1 MATTIKE
8 VALKANV
15 SIATVSRVLN
25 NDPRVAK
32 QTYDRILHIANQLNY
47 KPNILARNF
56 VKKKT
61 NLIGLILPEI
71 IDEFFTE
78 IIKGVDEVLYKNGF
92 YTIVASSHKYR
103 SLKEE
108 LLTFTNNGLISGLIL
123 LAPELKSKVKDVL
136 NQSTIPIVLINPD
149 PELKNFDKISPDN
162 YKGAYEMTKYLIVK
176 KKYSYLVHITGP
188 VKNNDSQLRKKGF
201 IDACRKYRVQHRVEK
216 GNFSKES
223 GYNCCK
229 KILSEKVKPQ
239 VIFAGND
246 MMAIGCY
253 DYIQK
258 AGLKIPQ
265 DIGVAGF
272 DDIFVSQYL
281 SPSLTTVR
289 INIEDIGK
297 RAADTLIQRINNEIK
312 SDNVSYK
319 ASSELVIRES
329 C

>member
-1 MATTIKE
+1 MAATIKE
-8 VALKANV
+8 VAQRANV

-32 QTYDRILHIANQLNY
+32 HTYDRILQIANQLNY

-56 VKKKT
+56 VKGKS

-78 IIKGVDEVLYKNGF
+78 IIKGVDEVLYGQGY
-92 YTIVASSHKYR
+92 YTIVASSHKYK

-108 LLTFTNNGLISGLIL
+108 LVTFINNGLFSGLIL
-123 LAPELKSKVKDVL
+123 LAPELNSKLQSVLKKS
-136 NQSTIPIVLINPD
+136 SIPIVLINSD
-149 PELKNFDKISPDN
+149 PAVKDFDRVALDN
-162 YKGAYEMTKYLIVK
+162 YKGAYQMTEYLILE
-176 KKYSYLVHITGP
+176 KKYTRLAHITGP
-188 VKNNDSQLRKKGF
+188 VTNNDSELRRKGF
-201 IDACRKYRVQHRVEK
+201 VEACRKNKVRYSIEN
-216 GNFSKES
+216 GDFSQES
-223 GYNCCK
+223 GYNSCSK
-229 KILSEKVKPQ
+229 LLSGKNKPQ

-258 AGLKIPQ
+258 SGLKIPE

-272 DDIFVSQYL
+272 DDIFVAQYL

-297 RAADTLIQRINNEIK
+297 NAADTLIQRINNEIEPPR
-312 SDNVSYK
+312 VLHL
-319 ASSELVIRES
+319 AFSELVIRES
-329 C
+329 V

>member
-1 MATTIKE
+1 MAATIKE
-8 VALKANV
+8 VARKANV

-25 NDPRVAK
+25 EDPRVAK
-32 QTYDRILHIANQLNY
+32 ETYKRIVHIANQLNY

-56 VKKKT
+56 VKQKS
-61 NLIGLILPEI
+61 NLVGLILPEI

-78 IIKGVDEVLYKNGF
+78 IIKGVDEVLYRSGY
-92 YTIVASSHKYR
+92 YTIVASSHKYK

-108 LLTFTNNGLISGLIL
+108 LITFINNGLISGLIL
-123 LAPELKSKVKDVL
+123 LAPELNPKLILALKKS
-136 NQSTIPIVLINPD
+136 SIPIVLINSD
-149 PELKNFDKISPDN
+149 PALKGFDKISLDN
-162 YKGAYEMTKYLIVK
+162 YNGAFRMTEYLISK
-176 KKYSYLVHITGP
+176 REYTYLAHITGP
-188 VKNNDSQLRKKGF
+188 SVNNDSELRKKGF
-201 IDACRKYRVQHRVEK
+201 IDACRKYKVKYSIQA
-216 GNFSKES
+216 GDFSKES

-229 KILSEKVKPQ
+229 KLLSGKNKPG

-258 AGLKIPQ
+258 SGLKIPV

-289 INIEDIGK
+289 INIENIG
-297 RAADTLIQRINNEIK
+297 RHAADTLIQRINNELEVP
-312 SDNVSYK
+312 NVLRL
-319 ASSELVIRES
+319 AESELVIRES
-329 C
+329 V